1 MSETTVNAFDWDNI
15 PSQLRHRLDA
25 SKKLSYVS
33 TDNVDHD
40 PRFLSAVVAFANGC
54 GGYVVVENADD
65 THPLSSEQLSKSIS
79 EECCPAVDHTVS
91 VERIKEHTFFVV
103 EIFPG
108 SSTPYFIRSLGATD
122 GVFASLGNII
132 IPADSLTRKELLFRG
147 VRRSFDRTVPAATAP
162 VNEERLKTFCEK
174 ISKESVQNARFRKH
188 RPLAEPLTPEHLLT
202 WGLLVEQRGSLYPS
216 FGFQLL
222 EGTCRTVPGAAVQ
235 CAVFEDD
242 LKAFASADQIFTGSL
257 FNQFN
262 AAYDWVLKHLQ
273 TLKSNNEDAD
283 NVCEIPPAAVRELIV
298 NALCHRSYLET
309 DGTVTIALY
318 PDRLEITSPG
328 ALPTDYSLEKMTG
341 GRAYYRN
348 PAIARALTH
357 GGLMSHWQTG
367 LPLVRKASAV
377 WGLAEPVWQIT
388 DDSFKA
394 VLRRPASLTVSE
406 ALLADILSF
415 NEKTDIGTSSEP
427 IDTGSERSNRLLQIV
442 SANPTITIPELMA
455 GLELTEGQ
463 VKFEVKKLKIAGL
476 LSRQGTK
483 KGRWFVKNH

>member
-1 MSETTVNAFDWDNI
+1 MPLLPSLKTEFFEKFDDVTT
-15 PSQLRHRLDA
+15 P
-25 SKKLSYVS
+25 Y
-33 TDNVDHD
+33 
-40 PRFLSAVVAFANGC
+40 FLQTVVAFANGN
-54 GGYVVVENADD
+54 GGDISIDITGTEN
-65 THPLSSEQLSKSIS
+65 LSDIQRTIIDRLNQCSPSIDFDLRKDAQ
-79 EECCPAVDHTVS
+79 EDRVLLIVS
-91 VERIKEHTFFVV
+91 
-103 EIFPG
+103 IFAG
-108 SSTPYFIRSLGATD
+108 TETPYRLNNFPAADGIFIRRGPCTL
-122 GVFASLGNII
+122 
-132 IPADSLTRKELLFRG
+132 PADELTRKELLFRG

-188 RPLAEPLTPEHLLT
+188 RPLAEPLTPEHLLV
-202 WGLLVEQRGSLYPS
+202 WGLLVEQRGALYPT

-222 EGTCRTVPGAAVQ
+222 EGTCRAVPGAAVQ

-242 LKAFASADQIFTGSL
+242 LKTFASEDQIFTGSL

-273 TLKSNNEDAD
+273 TLKSNDEDTD

-427 IDTGSERSNRLLQIV
+427 IDTGSERSNHLLQIV